1 MHCNMV
7 QQRRVHR
14 AHMDVATLITHTS
27 YIIHVAHMHARFQ
40 THTQCLL
47 SKFALFGSILC
58 GRIFRDIFDRKGFFA
73 RAHQCLQLEQVTF
86 FFFLS
91 LFSVFF
97 FYRKLV
103 DGNVLFFLSFFSFFR
118 VSNLFFELVTVHV
131 SIAPLIYF

>member
-14 AHMDVATLITHTS
+14 AHMDVATLIAHTS

-73 RAHQCLQLEQVTF
+73 RAHQCLQLEQVNF
-86 FFFLS
+86 FFFYLC
-91 LFSVFF
+91 FQFF
-97 FYRKLV
+97 FTE
-103 DGNVLFFLSFFSFFR
+103 NWSMAMFCFFSFFSFFR
-118 VSNLFFELVTVHV
+118 VSSLFFELVTVHV

>member
-97 FYRKLV
+97 LPKIGRWQCSVFSL
-103 DGNVLFFLSFFSFFR
+103 FFSFFR